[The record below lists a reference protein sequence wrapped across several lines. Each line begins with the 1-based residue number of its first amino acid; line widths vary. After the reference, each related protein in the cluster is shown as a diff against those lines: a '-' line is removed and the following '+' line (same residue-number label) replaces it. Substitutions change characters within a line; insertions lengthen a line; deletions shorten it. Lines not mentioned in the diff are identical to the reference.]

1 METFNLT
8 RYQLLDMLTAA
19 AELGASRVMEKKE
32 WMSKAAAYKKFG
44 RKSVDRWIFDQ
55 QIEQVYQQR
64 RIKLSADRLLELQ
77 RTDELCTKFITK
89 K

>member
-8 RYQLLDMLTAA
+8 RYQLLEVLSAA

-32 WMSKAAAYKKFG
+32 WISKAAAYKRFG
-44 RKSVDRWIFDQ
+44 RKSVDRWINEQ
-55 QIEQVYQQR
+55 QIEQVYQHR
-64 RIKLSADRLLELQ
+64 RIKLNTDRLLELQ

-89 K
+89 R